1 MLIVQPLHQAIP
13 PGGSPP
19 AFSRDFLCLLQ
30 RLSEGQLGLQGFGRV
45 RVGQRGRG
53 VGVVRGEDAP
63 GEAGGAD
70 LDLGGPEGVVA
81 EPQLPDDPAVVVVLL
96 RVGEVVAVQVALETA
111 VEPPATTVG
120 RGAGTAFGRLV
131 VVSVNGG
138 EEVPVVGGEAVRRVA
153 SVVEDAKPVVV
164 ALGPDGETQ
173 VLSVGV
179 VALEVPQVEADD
191 RILAPHHPVYVIVA
205 PPELPREV
213 TEAELVVPPRLG
225 EVVEG
230 RPKHAPPLDHSPPSA
245 GGFLVAV
252 PVEVIMPVG
261 VSLRVRVEVED
272 DPSAVSLT

>member
-1 MLIVQPLHQAIP
+1 MVSVKKTAWMLIVQPLHQAIP

-111 VEPPATTVG
+111 AL
-120 RGAGTAFGRLV
+120 RDFFL
-131 VVSVNGG
+131 GG
-138 EEVPVVGGEAVRRVA
+138 
-153 SVVEDAKPVVV
+153 
-164 ALGPDGETQ
+164 LFT
-173 VLSVGV
+173 
-179 VALEVPQVEADD
+179 
-191 RILAPHHPVYVIVA
+191 
-205 PPELPREV
+205 EV
-213 TEAELVVPPRLG
+213 TMR
-225 EVVEG
+225 
-230 RPKHAPPLDHSPPSA
+230 SY
-245 GGFLVAV
+245 
-252 PVEVIMPVG
+252 IQY
-261 VSLRVRVEVED
+261 
-272 DPSAVSLT
+272 